1 MDIKEHLLTLN
12 EWSRPGSRLR
22 QVLGVVMHWTANPH
36 ADALANVRFFENRKA
51 GTAGYGSAHYVI
63 GQTGEVV
70 RCIPE
75 TEVAYHCGSSK
86 PDPASGKV
94 YTDLARGLF
103 GAYCT
108 ASTSPN
114 FCTLGVEMCP
124 TDEAGSFTEATEAAA
139 VELVADMLR
148 RYKLGTR
155 SVVTHHGVVGW
166 KDCPRLWVNR
176 PELFEAF
183 KLKVA
188 VAICE
193 VV

>member
-1 MDIKEHLLTLN
+1 MDIKERLLTPN
-12 EWSRPGSRLR
+12 EWSRPGYRLR

-63 GQTGEVV
+63 SQTGDVV

-75 TEVAYHCGSSK
+75 SEVAYHCGSSK
-86 PDPASGKV
+86 TDPASGKV
-94 YTDLARGLF
+94 YTDLARQLF
-103 GAYCT
+103 GAYCGS
-108 ASTSPN
+108 STSPN
-114 FCTLGVEMCP
+114 FCTLGIEMCP
-124 TDEAGSFTEATEAAA
+124 TEEAGSFTEATEAAA
-139 VELVADMLR
+139 VELVADILR
-148 RYKLGTR
+148 RYELGTAA
-155 SVVTHHGVVGW
+155 VVTHHGVVGW
-166 KDCPRLWVNR
+166 KDCPRLWVAR

-188 VAICE
+188 VAIGE

>member
-1 MDIKEHLLTLN
+1 MEIKEHLLTPN

-51 GTAGYGSAHYVI
+51 GMAGYGSAHYVI

-86 PDPASGKV
+86 ADPASGKV
-94 YTDLARGLF
+94 YTDLARELF

-114 FCTLGVEMCP
+114 FCTLGIEMCP
-124 TDEAGSFTEATEAAA
+124 TDEAGTFTEATEAAA

-166 KDCPRLWVNR
+166 KDCPRLWVVR

-188 VAICE
+188 VAIGE

>member
-1 MDIKEHLLTLN
+1 MDIKEHLLTVN

-36 ADALANVRFFENRKA
+36 ADALANVRFFENRKT
-51 GTAGYGSAHYVI
+51 GTGGYGSAHYVI
-63 GQTGEVV
+63 GQAGEVV

-75 TEVAYHCGSSK
+75 GEVAYHCGSSK
-86 PDPASGKV
+86 LDPASGKV
-94 YTDLARGLF
+94 YTDLARELF

-114 FCTLGVEMCP
+114 FCTLGIEMCP
-124 TDEAGSFTEATEAAA
+124 TDEAGTFTEATEAAA
-139 VELVADMLR
+139 VELVADILR
-148 RYKLGTR
+148 RHKLGTR

-166 KDCPRLWVNR
+166 KDCPRLWVVR

-188 VAICE
+188 VLIGE